1 LIYDVKK
8 NLSQYKGLSKNFG
21 CAIEYLLN
29 TDFSGMGMGKY
40 PVDGEKVF
48 ALVQMPETR
57 PREQTRWESHKNY
70 IDIQYMLLQSEI
82 IGCQNTGSLTEKTP
96 YSAENDI
103 VFYHDNKKGFYPVL
117 VPDSFV
123 ICFPWDAH
131 MPLICTDIPKK
142 IKKVVMK
149 VQVEK

>member
-1 LIYDVKK
+1 M
-8 NLSQYKGLSKNFG
+8 LS
-21 CAIEYLLN
+21 
-29 TDFSGMGMGKY
+29 
-40 PVDGEKVF
+40 
-48 ALVQMPETR
+48 
-57 PREQTRWESHKNY
+57 
-70 IDIQYMLLQSEI
+70 QSEI
-82 IGCQNTGSLTEKTP
+82 IGYQNTGSLAEEVP

-103 VFYHDNKKGFYPVL
+103 AFYHDKKKGFYPVL

-123 ICFPWDAH
+123 IYFPWDAH

>member
-1 LIYDVKK
+1 MIYDVKK
-8 NLSQYKGLSKNFG
+8 NLSQYRGLGEKLN

-29 TDFSGMGMGKY
+29 TDFSKMGTGKY
-40 PVDGEKVF
+40 PVDDEKVF

-57 PREQTRWESHKNY
+57 PREQARWESHKNY
-70 IDIQYMLLQSEI
+70 IDIQYMLTQSEI
-82 IGCQNTGSLTEKTP
+82 IGFQNKDNLTEEVP
-96 YSAENDI
+96 YSVKNDI
-103 VFYHDNKKGFYPVL
+103 TFYHDNGKGFFPIL

-131 MPLICTDIPKK
+131 MPLLCTDQPKK

-149 VQVEK
+149 VQIEK